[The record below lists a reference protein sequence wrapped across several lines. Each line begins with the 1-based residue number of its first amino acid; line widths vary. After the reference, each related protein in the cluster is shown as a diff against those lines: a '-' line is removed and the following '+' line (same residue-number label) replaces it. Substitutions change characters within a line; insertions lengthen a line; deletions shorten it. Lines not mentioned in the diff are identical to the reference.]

1 MNMIRNKLDLQLPVQ
16 SVPTTNVFSSVI
28 LDYFLVRMKWIKNTN
43 ALIRLFFHI
52 QLLVKIDVPPFT
64 YIPYYHMVTY
74 MCISQSITFWMHV
87 YVSFHLEKNMKN

>member
-28 LDYFLVRMKWIKNTN
+28 LDYFLFRMKWIKNTN

-52 QLLVKIDVPPFT
+52 QLLVKIDVPAFT
-64 YIPYYHMVTY
+64 YILYYHVVTY
-74 MCISQSITFWMHV
+74 MCISQSITV
-87 YVSFHLEKNMKN
+87 